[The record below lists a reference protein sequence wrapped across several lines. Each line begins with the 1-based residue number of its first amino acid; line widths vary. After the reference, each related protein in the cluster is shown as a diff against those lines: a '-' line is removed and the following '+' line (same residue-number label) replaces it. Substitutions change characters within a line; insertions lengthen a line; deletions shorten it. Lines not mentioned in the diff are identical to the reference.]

1 MLRVKTFWMCQKNY
15 LRVISPAPFYFS
27 IGTKKNLNL
36 HCVSMGTALY
46 NQKKKQTLSP
56 PWGIG
61 PGLDTL
67 HNTWHKAAKRF
78 YRMSAEAT
86 ELHQTAEGA
95 AGIQCPGVDRK

>member
-46 NQKKKQTLSP
+46 NQKKKKITNTEPSLGDR
-56 PWGIG
+56 PWVRYF
-61 PGLDTL
+61 T
-67 HNTWHKAAKRF
+67 
-78 YRMSAEAT
+78 
-86 ELHQTAEGA
+86 
-95 AGIQCPGVDRK
+95 

>member
-46 NQKKKQTLSP
+46 NQKKK
-56 PWGIG
+56 
-61 PGLDTL
+61 
-67 HNTWHKAAKRF
+67 KK
-78 YRMSAEAT
+78 
-86 ELHQTAEGA
+86 
-95 AGIQCPGVDRK
+95 